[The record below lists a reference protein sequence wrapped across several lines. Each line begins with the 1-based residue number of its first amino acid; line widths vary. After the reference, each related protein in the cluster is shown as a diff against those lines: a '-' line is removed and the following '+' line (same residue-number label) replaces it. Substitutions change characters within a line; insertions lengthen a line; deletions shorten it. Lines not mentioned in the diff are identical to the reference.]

1 MLPVGR
7 ERLKEPG
14 ASGAAIEF
22 SGERGIYG
30 LLFPFDLFRGVK
42 EMMVGWKRIANIALP
57 LIVLGDMVL
66 YNYCSSSCSFL
77 KGSVA
82 GIDMKYIGLI
92 IPLPLIAL
100 ALLKQ
105 DLLYLAALSFGI
117 GGEIKLISFQI
128 GSNVFCPYC
137 LTAAAI
143 IVLLFLLNFRRS
155 RTILAAS
162 SWPASMPSG
171 GANGISA

>member
-1 MLPVGR
+1 
-7 ERLKEPG
+7 
-14 ASGAAIEF
+14 
-22 SGERGIYG
+22 
-30 LLFPFDLFRGVK
+30 
-42 EMMVGWKRIANIALP
+42 MVDKKRIANIVLP
-57 LIVLGDMVL
+57 LIVLADMVL
-66 YNYCSSSCSFL
+66 YNYCSSTCSFL

-82 GIDMKYIGLI
+82 GIDMKYVGLI

-117 GGEIKLISFQI
+117 GGEIKLVSFQI

-143 IVLLFLLNFRRS
+143 IVLLFVLNFRRS
-155 RTILAAS
+155 RMILAAS
-162 SWPASMPSG
+162 CLVAGFLFFQLTFHGSALPVYAHEAPALLLAAAKTSIGAPAS
-171 GANGISA
+171 

>member
-1 MLPVGR
+1 
-7 ERLKEPG
+7 
-14 ASGAAIEF
+14 
-22 SGERGIYG
+22 
-30 LLFPFDLFRGVK
+30 
-42 EMMVGWKRIANIALP
+42 MVGWKRMANIVLP

-82 GIDMKYIGLI
+82 GIDMKYVGLI

-105 DLLYLAALSFGI
+105 ELLYLAALSFGI

-155 RTILAAS
+155 RMILAACCLVAGFLFFQLTFHGS
-162 SWPASMPSG
+162 ALPVYAHEAPALLL
-171 GANGISA
+171 GAAKASIGALAS